1 MSNYPGGI
9 EKATCGCGFIDA
21 GSATNAYTM
30 RDINP
35 YSSSCYMRPNV
46 DIFGRPAC
54 NDSLQRYSAGC
65 SSPMEIIQRE
75 HGTLRP
81 LKFSFATLETLNDDA
96 TTFATGNPTLSCAY
110 QATKDMPSWGN
121 FDTAALAGMKE
132 GMGCSDQKGIY
143 MKPEDAMSKL
153 EGFQMMKNPYQSRP
167 TQPNSYKSY
176 DNKAVRTFDTTHEM
190 FKQRAQN
197 SCGCGVNNGMM
208 F

>member
-35 YSSSCYMRPNV
+35 YSSSCYMRPNM

-54 NDSLQRYSAGC
+54 NDSLKRYSAGC
-65 SSPMEIIQRE
+65 SSPLEIIERE

-96 TTFATGNPTLSCAY
+96 TAFATGNPVLSCAY
-110 QATKDMPSWGN
+110 KATKNMPSWGN
-121 FDTAALAGMKE
+121 FDSAATAGLKE
-132 GMGCSDQKGIY
+132 GMSCSGQQGVYTQGGDVLKR
-143 MKPEDAMSKL
+143 M
-153 EGFQMMKNPYQSRP
+153 EGFAPR
-167 TQPNSYKSY
+167 NSYESY
-176 DNKAVRTFDTTHEM
+176 DNKRVRTYDTTHEM
-190 FKQRAQN
+190 FKQRSQN
-197 SCGCGVNNGMM
+197 NCGCGGNGMM